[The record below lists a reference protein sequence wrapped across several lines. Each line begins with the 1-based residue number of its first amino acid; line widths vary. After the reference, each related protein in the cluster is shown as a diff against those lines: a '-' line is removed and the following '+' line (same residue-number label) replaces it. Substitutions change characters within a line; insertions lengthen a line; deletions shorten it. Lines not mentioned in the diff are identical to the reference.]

1 MLCHDL
7 LNLEKVL
14 LDKAGGVHFP
24 GTVHQIVCLID
35 QENIVILCLKGEE
48 TLEAGSR
55 IKGIIVI
62 ADDRITPGTDVKTHL
77 KRADVMLLCISKDPF
92 ARNGILMGQDIVNG
106 IVDPV
111 EMTERPW
118 TGLWVALWLVE
129 KTDFFLSGQC
139 DELQLHAPVGEK
151 REGLLCHG
159 ASDCFGGQI
168 EYFLGDTLAD
178 GLDGRKHCG
187 DCLAYAGRCFDV

>member
-62 ADDRITPGTDVKTHL
+62 ADDRITPGTDVKGRRHASPHKQGSVRAKWHPHGSGYR
-77 KRADVMLLCISKDPF
+77 KRH
-92 ARNGILMGQDIVNG
+92 R
-106 IVDPV
+106 
-111 EMTERPW
+111 
-118 TGLWVALWLVE
+118 
-129 KTDFFLSGQC
+129 
-139 DELQLHAPVGEK
+139 
-151 REGLLCHG
+151 
-159 ASDCFGGQI
+159 
-168 EYFLGDTLAD
+168 
-178 GLDGRKHCG
+178 
-187 DCLAYAGRCFDV
+187 